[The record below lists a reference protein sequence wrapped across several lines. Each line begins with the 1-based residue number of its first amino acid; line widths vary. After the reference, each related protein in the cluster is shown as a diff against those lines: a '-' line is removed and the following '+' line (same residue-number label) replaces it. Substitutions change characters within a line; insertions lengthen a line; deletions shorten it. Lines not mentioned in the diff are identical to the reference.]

1 MFNAFAHD
9 LSLYGRLVLM
19 QIRAQAQYKLN
30 LTLDIFCSFAITVL
44 EFIALLLFFVAF
56 PNVLGWNIGEVAL
69 LTSMMSFCF
78 GLAEMAGAGI
88 ENFAETI
95 RHGEFDRVLLRPV
108 NVVIQ
113 VVGSDFRL
121 RRLGRMFQ
129 GLLGFGVALYL
140 LPGLQ
145 WTIGKFLALALG
157 IASGMLIFIAI
168 LFLGAT
174 ICFWTIETTELINS
188 LYYGART
195 MLSYPMTIYDRG
207 LQGFFLF
214 VVPVAFGSYLP
225 TCYILGKTL
234 PFDLPR
240 GLVFASPFAA
250 CAFALIAGLIW
261 SFGVR
266 HYQSSG
272 S

>member
-1 MFNAFAHD
+1 
-9 LSLYGRLVLM
+9 
-19 QIRAQAQYKLN
+19 
-30 LTLDIFCSFAITVL
+30 
-44 EFIALLLFFVAF
+44 
-56 PNVLGWNIGEVAL
+56 
-69 LTSMMSFCF
+69 
-78 GLAEMAGAGI
+78 MAGAGV

-113 VVGSDFRL
+113 VIGSDFRL

-129 GLLGFGVALYL
+129 GLLGFAVALTL

-145 WTIGKFLALALG
+145 WTPEKFLALALG
-157 IASGMLIFIAI
+157 IVSGMLIFIAI

-174 ICFWTIETTELINS
+174 ICFWTLEATELINS
-188 LYYGART
+188 LYYGARE
-195 MLSYPMTIYDRG
+195 MFGYPMTIYSRG

-234 PFDLPR
+234 PFGLPS
-240 GLVFASPFAA
+240 GLVFVSPIVA
-250 CAFALIAGLIW
+250 CAFALITGLIW